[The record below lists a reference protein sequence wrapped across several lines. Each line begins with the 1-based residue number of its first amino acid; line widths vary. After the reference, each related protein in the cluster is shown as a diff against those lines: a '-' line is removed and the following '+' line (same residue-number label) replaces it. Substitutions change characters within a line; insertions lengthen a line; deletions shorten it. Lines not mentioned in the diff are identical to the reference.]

1 MRIDIDSEEDEDGGF
16 EEAVREPRDDEGAQH
31 DNAGAE
37 TAVLAPHEAT
47 AVDDTGRPQAMAHLA
62 VQNRHSD
69 EDAAV
74 VTDATVNAV
83 KSAISNAL
91 SVRASGEREGPQMAR
106 SMFLRL
112 PGREFQDVGP
122 TRNGRLPYVARLT
135 RGSPVRHDQPSVG
148 DGSQERWTRVGR
160 VSTDIQA
167 PCCVDT
173 YEHTL

>member
-62 VQNRHSD
+62 VQTRHSD

-74 VTDATVNAV
+74 VTDATVNVV
-83 KSAISNAL
+83 KSAE
-91 SVRASGEREGPQMAR
+91 RASIRRKRRSSDGEINVPEIAR
-106 SMFLRL
+106 QRV
-112 PGREFQDVGP
+112 PGCR
-122 TRNGRLPYVARLT
+122 
-135 RGSPVRHDQPSVG
+135 
-148 DGSQERWTRVGR
+148 
-160 VSTDIQA
+160 TD
-167 PCCVDT
+167 T
-173 YEHTL
+173 